1 MKIARNKTSDARQ
14 SFKWLWIAFC
24 SPKTSV
30 PTVLM
35 LRTGFERKWQ
45 LIGKIFWD
53 AYLSILSKN
62 IGFGFI
68 KVKNVKLG
76 KFSIIDH

>member
-1 MKIARNKTSDARQ
+1 MKIAQNKTSGARQ
-14 SFKWLWIAFC
+14 SFKWPWIAFC

-35 LRTGFERKWQ
+35 LRTGFEIQWQ

-53 AYLSILSKN
+53 AYLSILSKT
-62 IGFGFI
+62 
-68 KVKNVKLG
+68 
-76 KFSIIDH
+76 